1 MLKYNG
7 LFVKLC
13 DIDIYC
19 SSAFFVDLRW
29 SQGFFLER
37 IEMAIQAKQTRRV
50 QLDAAVIGP
59 LFMLSAALSFTL
71 LNLLLKLLGSQY
83 TVWSIG
89 FYRFFGGAAVLIAV
103 FGRYHNPYKGHNIRL
118 LIIRGCTGCSAFL
131 CIVTAIR
138 LLPVSTALIIYYSY
152 PAFAAIFSFII
163 YKERSGMLEIACIAA
178 VLIGVGIL
186 FDFELVGGVF
196 GQIMALVGAA
206 FAGLTV
212 TLIRSLREKNGPVI
226 IYLYFCTMG
235 ILVTAPMFVKHPV
248 LPSTPIEWAM
258 ILGLIF
264 VSVIAQL
271 LMNQG
276 FFYCRAWEGGVFMS
290 SEVVFTAAA
299 GILFLGDPAPW
310 RFWFGGLMILF
321 SVIALN
327 RLKSIERHNL
337 LARRI

>member
-1 MLKYNG
+1 MVTK
-7 LFVKLC
+7 
-13 DIDIYC
+13 
-19 SSAFFVDLRW
+19 
-29 SQGFFLER
+29 
-37 IEMAIQAKQTRRV
+37 AKQTHRA
-50 QLDAAVIGP
+50 QPDAAVIGP

-71 LNLLLKLLGSQY
+71 LNVFVKLLGPQY

-89 FYRFFGGAAVLIAV
+89 FYRFLGGAAVLIAL
-103 FGRYHNPYKGHNIRL
+103 FGRHHNPYKGHNIRL

-138 LLPVSTALIIYYSY
+138 LLPVSTALIIFYSY
-152 PAFAAIFSFII
+152 PAFAAIFTFII
-163 YKERSGMLEIACIAA
+163 YKERIAMLEIACIAT

-186 FDFELVGGVF
+186 FDFQLEGGIF
-196 GQIMALVGAA
+196 GQVIALVGAA

-235 ILVTAPMFVKHPV
+235 ILVTAPMFAKHPV
-248 LPSTPIEWAM
+248 LPSTPTEWAM
-258 ILGLIF
+258 ILGLIL
-264 VSVIAQL
+264 VSVTAQL

-290 SEVVFTAAA
+290 SEVIFTAAV
-299 GILFLGDPAPW
+299 GILFMGDPAPW
-310 RFWFGGLMILF
+310 RFWVGGLIILL

-327 RLKSIERHNL
+327 RLKSTGRQHS

>member
-1 MLKYNG
+1 M
-7 LFVKLC
+7 VT
-13 DIDIYC
+13 
-19 SSAFFVDLRW
+19 
-29 SQGFFLER
+29 
-37 IEMAIQAKQTRRV
+37 QAKQTRWV
-50 QLDAAVIGP
+50 QLDAAVLGP

-71 LNLLLKLLGSQY
+71 LNLLLKLLGPQY

-103 FGRYHNPYKGHNIRL
+103 FGRNRNPYKGHNIRL
-118 LIIRGCTGCSAFL
+118 LIIRGCTGCIAFL

-138 LLPVSTALIIYYSY
+138 LLPVSTALIIFYSY

-163 YKERSGMLEIACIAA
+163 YKERIGMLEISCIAA

-186 FDFELVGGVF
+186 FDFQLAGGVF
-196 GQIMALVGAA
+196 GQVIALVGAA

-235 ILVTAPMFVKHPV
+235 ALVTAPMFARHPV
-248 LPSTPIEWAM
+248 WPSTPIEWAM

-264 VSVIAQL
+264 VSVTAQL

-290 SEVVFTAAA
+290 SEVIFTAAV

-310 RFWFGGLMILF
+310 RFWFGGLMILI

-327 RLKSIERHNL
+327 RLKSAGRHNL
-337 LARRI
+337 LVRRI

>member
-1 MLKYNG
+1 MVTK
-7 LFVKLC
+7 
-13 DIDIYC
+13 
-19 SSAFFVDLRW
+19 
-29 SQGFFLER
+29 
-37 IEMAIQAKQTRRV
+37 AKQTHRA
-50 QLDAAVIGP
+50 QPDAAVIGP

-71 LNLLLKLLGSQY
+71 LNVFVKLLGPQY

-89 FYRFFGGAAVLIAV
+89 FYRFLGGAAVLIAL
-103 FGRYHNPYKGHNIRL
+103 FGRHHNPYKGHNIRL

-138 LLPVSTALIIYYSY
+138 LLPVSTALIIFYSF
-152 PAFAAIFSFII
+152 PAFSAICSFII
-163 YKERSGMLEIACIAA
+163 YKERIGMLEIGCITT

-186 FDFELVGGVF
+186 FDFQLEGGIF
-196 GQIMALVGAA
+196 GQAIALVGAA

-212 TLIRSLREKNGPVI
+212 TLIRSLREKNGPVV

-235 ILVTAPMFVKHPV
+235 ALVTLPKFVHQTTVPANAV
-248 LPSTPIEWAM
+248 EWAM
-258 ILGLIF
+258 VLGIVLISL
-264 VSVIAQL
+264 VAQL

-290 SEVVFTAAA
+290 SEVIFTAAA
-299 GILFLGDPAPW
+299 CILLLEDSAPW
-310 RFWFGGLMILF
+310 RFWVGGLVILI

-327 RLKSIERHNL
+327 RLKSIGRHNL

>member
-1 MLKYNG
+1 MEK
-7 LFVKLC
+7 
-13 DIDIYC
+13 
-19 SSAFFVDLRW
+19 
-29 SQGFFLER
+29 
-37 IEMAIQAKQTRRV
+37 IEMVTQAKQTF
-50 QLDAAVIGP
+50 QAHLDAAVIGP
-59 LFMLSAALSFTL
+59 IFMLSAALSFTL
-71 LNLLLKLLGSQY
+71 LNLLLKLLGPQFS
-83 TVWSIG
+83 VWSIG
-89 FYRFFGGAAVLIAV
+89 FYLFFGGAAVLVAV
-103 FGRYHNPYKGHNIRL
+103 FGRHQNPFKGHNIRL

-138 LLPVSTALIIYYSY
+138 LMPVSAALIIFYSY

-163 YKERSGMLEIACIAA
+163 YKERIGMLEIACIAA
-178 VLIGVGIL
+178 VLIGVGII
-186 FDFELVGGVF
+186 FDFQLEGRVF
-196 GQIMALVGAA
+196 GQFMALVGAA

-226 IYLYFCTMG
+226 IYLYYCTMG
-235 ILVTAPMFVKHPV
+235 ILVTAPMFGKHPV

-264 VSVIAQL
+264 ISVTAQL

-290 SEVVFTAAA
+290 SEVIFTALA

-310 RFWFGGLMILF
+310 RFWFGGLMILI
-321 SVIALN
+321 SVIALS
-327 RLKSIERHNL
+327 RLKSIGRHNL